1 MSSGIGEKDA
11 GRPTYDQVLNELKE
25 FDDDTLKTTP
35 QGPGSSRSSATE
47 IPGQSTPAHQ
57 YLKQSEG
64 SSHLSSDISNL
75 RDPEKSLNG
84 EKDAEKGQPT
94 QAPPSNPM
102 DPSSFPD
109 GGLEAWTVV
118 FGGFCALFVSFGWIN
133 CIGIFQ
139 DYYQEHL
146 LSSYAPSTIAWIP
159 SLESSMMLATAPF
172 CGKIFDSYGPRYLLL
187 AGTILHVFGLMMT
200 SISTSYYQIL
210 LAQGICSPIG
220 AGAVFYPAINSTATW
235 FFKKRAYALGIVAS
249 GSSLGGV
256 ILPIMVERLV
266 TRIGYAWT
274 MRVCA
279 FTILGLCVIANLTIK
294 SRIPPN
300 PKPFKLTD
308 FTSPFKEMPFL
319 LTTIASW
326 LFFWGIF
333 LPFTF
338 IISTGR
344 AYGMSPNLTGY
355 VIPIVNAASIFGRT
369 LPSYI
374 ADRLGRFNTMIITG
388 YLSAILVLAVW
399 LPARGT
405 VPILIFGGL
414 YGFTSGTFV
423 SLGPAL
429 IAQIS
434 DVRQIGVRTGS
445 MFFFTSL
452 ASLTGNPIGGALVG
466 NISQP
471 TFWKMQVF
479 SGVVMLAGSTFFV
492 LARIKLGGM
501 QLKKRF

>member
-1 MSSGIGEKDA
+1 MSSGNGEKDA
-11 GRPTYDQVLNELKE
+11 GRPIYDQVLNELKE
-25 FDDDTLKTTP
+25 FDDDTSKTTP

-84 EKDAEKGQPT
+84 EKDAEMGQPT

-159 SLESSMMLATAPF
+159 SLESSMMLAT
-172 CGKIFDSYGPRYLLL
+172 
-187 AGTILHVFGLMMT
+187 
-200 SISTSYYQIL
+200 IL